1 MMYVYWCLVFVYY
14 VYICVY
20 NRIDAFI
27 IVYICSCVCLCIVHV
42 CCVYGYSVVCVGIK
56 GPCCALMVLFC
67 PWVDGLGFFY
77 LPEFMGVINYGGCE
91 LYLMD
96 PEAE

>member
-1 MMYVYWCLVFVYY
+1 MMYVYCCIVFVYY

-42 CCVYGYSVVCVGIK
+42 YCVYGYSVICVGIK
-56 GPCCALMVLFC
+56 GALLC
-67 PWVDGLGFFY
+67 VDGVVLSLGRWPWLFY